1 MCINISTLYHAICLL
16 SFVFSTPTPNTK
28 ISGISYI
35 GVFSVA
41 LWPDTQDFSDNKILA
56 QPRKAMNFKFHCQ
69 GNRKNLAIT
78 VFPPRHYILYF
89 QIIFSGRTGG
99 LLLFCTVFRA
109 QWLIELIFYSFR
121 FDKASTYSCWIVYI
135 SMSFIGDSYVRN
147 LVHEMVITL
156 ISIYTKEFVCIVN
169 NQNIHW
175 DGYTAQWFNG
185 FIRVFHCWSNWG
197 NTSRFIIS
205 W

>member
-1 MCINISTLYHAICLL
+1 MHKYIDPISCYLFAFLCVQYPNPKHKNQWHFIHWRFLRGIMTGYPRFQWQQNSSSTQKSHEFQVSLPRQSQKSRYHCLSTQTLHTL
-16 SFVFSTPTPNTK
+16 FSN
-28 ISGISYI
+28 
-35 GVFSVA
+35 
-41 LWPDTQDFSDNKILA
+41 
-56 QPRKAMNFKFHCQ
+56 
-69 GNRKNLAIT
+69 
-78 VFPPRHYILYF
+78 YF
-89 QIIFSGRTGG
+89 QRTGG